1 MLAPLL
7 IVGDRPEKDSATFA
21 QELGS
26 SFREHR
32 VALLTQHGIDSALV
46 DKKLEVDK
54 ALFAD
59 PATKSLRAKDIESS
73 GYFPPGKEYAA
84 SRRLGDPKHMWHVVR
99 ELTPEHPRYNEYPK
113 NFWPKVPDF
122 REASLALYEA
132 YDALAMRLL
141 GALEVF
147 LKIEKGFLVEKAKGG
162 NNFLRTNYYPARE
175 KVTGEFGEH
184 RNHAHT
190 DINFIT
196 LMFAPE
202 ATGYEYQNAKGEW
215 RAAKTTTDTIIVN
228 TGKML
233 GVTTNGHL
241 MPAWHRVVG
250 ATDKNQERWSLPFFV
265 RPLPDAIL
273 TAHPKFIGEG
283 FPVPLT
289 AVTVKEFRTA
299 FLGHDPKGIRPWM
312 KENLS
317 AVNS

>member
-1 MLAPLL
+1 MSASL
-7 IVGDRPEKDSATFA
+7 ITVADRPEKDAAAFA
-21 QELGS
+21 RELGN
-26 SFREHR
+26 SFRENR
-32 VALLTQHGIDSALV
+32 VALLTEHGIDSALV
-46 DKKLEVDK
+46 NNKLKVDQ

-59 PATKSLRAKDIESS
+59 PATKALRAKDIESS

-99 ELTPEHPRYNEYPK
+99 ELTPDHPRYKAYPK
-113 NFWPKVPDF
+113 NFWPEVQGF
-122 REASLALYEA
+122 REASLALYRA
-132 YDALAMRLL
+132 YDALATRLL
-141 GALEVF
+141 SALEVF
-147 LKIEKGFLVEKAKGG
+147 LQVEKGFLVEKAKDG

-175 KVTGEFGEH
+175 KVVGEFGEH

-202 ATGYEYQNAKGEW
+202 ASGYEYQNAKGEW
-215 RAAKTTTDTIIVN
+215 QAAKTTTDTIIVN
-228 TGKML
+228 TGKMM
-233 GVTTNGHL
+233 GVTTNGFL

-250 ATDKNQERWSLPFFV
+250 ALDTSQERWSLPFFV
-265 RPLPDAIL
+265 RPVPEAIL
-273 TAHPKFIGEG
+273 TAHPNFVGEG

-289 AVTVKEFRTA
+289 AVTMQEFRTA
-299 FLGHDPKGIRPWM
+299 FLGNDPKGIRPWM